1 MTARLSRPAYLSYK
15 RAGPRKEGRRNR
27 LNGIFQQRQ
36 DRFLA
41 GAERSQPH
49 HERNSK
55 QKQKQEPVGPNI
67 HNNGPAAAVG
77 VVVRRELVFV
87 FFYFFLDCE

>member
-1 MTARLSRPAYLSYK
+1 MGFGHGTRLGAMKGFVDL
-15 RAGPRKEGRRNR
+15 
-27 LNGIFQQRQ
+27 GIHSLQQRQ

-77 VVVRRELVFV
+77 VVVRREPVFV